1 MRCASL
7 LDGPGLRSGALT
19 NVPPPRSTMLRS
31 DPSSIEAFKDDPE
44 SKAFLND
51 KKDLYENTA
60 KLSDF
65 KGKAN
70 EFAAIVA
77 VGGHGPIFERD
88 SETGLA
94 LYAEFFDAGKV
105 VSAVCHAPIV
115 LAAVKLSN
123 GEYLVDGQEVT
134 GFSNSEEVSLLQTVW
149 SRRRLTSHSRLRMP

>member
-1 MRCASL
+1 
-7 LDGPGLRSGALT
+7 
-19 NVPPPRSTMLRS
+19 MLRS
-31 DPSSIEAFKDDPE
+31 DPSSVEAFKDDPE

-60 KLSDF
+60 KLSDL